1 MVSFQISCGHCFVCD
16 RGLQTQCETTQV
28 REEGVDDIMPLL
40 TDGDLLGVKAFQKKQ
55 DNAVK
60 VLLAP

>member
-16 RGLQTQCETTQV
+16 RGLQTQCETPQV